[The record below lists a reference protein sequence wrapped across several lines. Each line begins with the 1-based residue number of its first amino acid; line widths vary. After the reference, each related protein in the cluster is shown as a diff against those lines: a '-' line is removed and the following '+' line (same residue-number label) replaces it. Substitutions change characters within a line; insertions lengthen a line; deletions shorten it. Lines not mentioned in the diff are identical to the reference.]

1 MSQLV
6 ASSRA
11 AAACHRPVAGRHGLL
26 SGSPVTALPRPFL
39 RAQRPS
45 SSSWPHHVA
54 CSSLRQQPEPLEAA
68 PPLKAV
74 PGSQPAQQQ
83 PQPQQQQEHWMPASL
98 LSGWK
103 GMGTLMLSLGAVTG
117 GGLLGAHV
125 QAAAAAYAR
134 RTPS

>member
-1 MSQLV
+1 
-6 ASSRA
+6 
-11 AAACHRPVAGRHGLL
+11 
-26 SGSPVTALPRPFL
+26 
-39 RAQRPS
+39 
-45 SSSWPHHVA
+45 
-54 CSSLRQQPEPLEAA
+54 
-68 PPLKAV
+68 
-74 PGSQPAQQQ
+74 
-83 PQPQQQQEHWMPASL
+83 MPASL